1 MSILM
6 VVSGG
11 LVLSGQLAPASEQSV
26 TAHTS
31 RPRPDSCIACSGPET
46 PAKKTMRKIRGGK
59 MQQQQQQQQQMS
71 RRLAVLGC
79 EPQDPALG
87 GLTL

>member
-11 LVLSGQLAPASEQSV
+11 LVLSGQLAPASEQRV

-59 MQQQQQQQQQMS
+59 MQQQQQQQMS

>member
-11 LVLSGQLAPASEQSV
+11 LVLSGQLAPESEQSV

-31 RPRPDSCIACSGPET
+31 RPRPDSCIAGRGPET

-59 MQQQQQQQQQMS
+59 MQQQQQQQMR

-79 EPQDPALG
+79 ETHEDPALG